1 MVYSKAIGG
10 EEVNYKVDHI
20 PKNTKNN
27 KRPGTKMTPQY
38 ITIHSTANPKS
49 TAKNERDWLVN
60 PSNNRTASWHICVD
74 EKQAV
79 EAIPLDEIAWH
90 AGNRQGNTKSIGIE
104 ICESGDRAKT
114 IQNTVELVA
123 QMLFERNWGIE
134 RLRRHFDWS
143 GKNCPRIMSANNWE
157 GWTGFKLSVEREL
170 NRLKAGEKTK
180 VNHEPSNWAKEAWE
194 WGIKNGV
201 TDGSNPKDT
210 ATREEVIAMI
220 CRAKKVK

>member
-1 MVYSKAIGG
+1 M
-10 EEVNYKVDHI
+10 NYIKDHI
-20 PKNTKNN
+20 PISKG
-27 KRPGTKMTPQY
+27 KRPATKMKPTT

-79 EAIPLDEIAWH
+79 EAIPLNEVAWH
-90 AGNRQGNTKSIGIE
+90 AGNRNGNYTSIGIE

-114 IQNTVELVA
+114 IQNAVELVA
-123 QMLFERNWGIE
+123 KMLFDRNWGID

-143 GKNCPRIMSANNWE
+143 GKNCPRIMSANNWQA
-157 GWTGFKLSVEREL
+157 WTGFKMSVEREL

-194 WGIKNGV
+194 WGVKNGI
-201 TDGSNPKDT
+201 TDGKRPQDN
-210 ATREEVIAMI
+210 ATREEIVTMLY
-220 CRAKKVK
+220 RAKKVK